1 MNLQFM
7 KRSLA
12 QSIETPQ
19 LAGVCTASA
28 DSGGYGI
35 DGRAATYQEVCDS
48 NPVSVRESNR
58 IVATLGRSL
67 RGILTAVM
75 INQYVDKKN

>member
-1 MNLQFM
+1 M
-7 KRSLA
+7 KRSLT
-12 QSIETPQ
+12 QSIAIPQ
-19 LAGVCTASA
+19 FAGIRVASA
-28 DSGGYGI
+28 NSVENGL
-35 DGRAATYQEVCDS
+35 DGCAATYQEVCDS

-75 INQYVDKKN
+75 